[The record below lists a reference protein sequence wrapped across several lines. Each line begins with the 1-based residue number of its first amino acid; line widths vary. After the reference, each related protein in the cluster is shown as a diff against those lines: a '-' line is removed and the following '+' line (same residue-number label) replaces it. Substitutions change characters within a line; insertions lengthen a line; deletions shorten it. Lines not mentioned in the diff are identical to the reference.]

1 MKPLSTRTA
10 LIIASFWHGL
20 VSLLLAGVILSLW
33 MGNTFGDIAV
43 WVKWVLTGLMLAL
56 AVGNG
61 LASLWLAQRKSQGRI
76 ASLASNYLLLVI
88 ALSLDL
94 HFLGVFTGIDALGN
108 TFGAGLPAL
117 ILAGAGYFISVQGE
131 DRPKTAR
138 TFKWVGQA
146 LMAVGGIVFLWQ
158 IQTLSG
164 LFFLGK
170 ALLASPL
177 CMLLTTLIILCA
189 MGLWLIWR
197 RPTAEALGV
206 SHMQDEALNGYLFLS
221 PNFLGFL
228 FFFAGPL
235 LLSLYVSFTNWD
247 AFGTRDWIGLTNYAR
262 IFNLTVQPLTSAD
275 QLARTAIDVKI
286 YDELTRV
293 NLFGNYFI
301 VGAQDKVF
309 WLAMRNT
316 LLYVLFTVPLSVIPA
331 LVLAVILNS
340 PLPGMRFYRTIF
352 FIPSIA
358 AVVGIGLVWQWL
370 YNAAI
375 GWVNYFITVGTG
387 FLHISD
393 PQIRWLSD
401 AGTAM
406 LAVVIMAA
414 WQTMG
419 FNSVLFLAGLQNI
432 SRELYEAATVDGA
445 GNWAKFWKIT
455 LPLLAPTTFFVVST
469 TTIQA
474 LQVFEPIYI
483 LTNPLGGP
491 NNSTLTLVPFLYQ
504 KGFQDF
510 KQGYASAVAWVL
522 FLVIFIFTLAQ
533 FQRQSKAEGN

>member
-1 MKPLSTRTA
+1 MKKLSPQTTLLIATLWHAVLA
-10 LIIASFWHGL
+10 LACLGAGL
-20 VSLLLAGVILSLW
+20 ALLTGRILPDFPQW
-33 MGNTFGDIAV
+33 G
-43 WVKWVLTGLMLAL
+43 KWVLGVGGLAL
-56 AVGNG
+56 AVGHG
-61 LASLWLAQRKSQGRI
+61 LASWWLSQRKSRGRV
-76 ASLASNYLLLVI
+76 ASLASNYLGLVI
-88 ALSLDL
+88 GLMVNL
-94 HFLGVFTGIDALGN
+94 HLLGVFTGIDALGN
-108 TFGAGLPAL
+108 TFGAGLPFL
-117 ILAGAGYFISVQGE
+117 ILAAAGYFIRLQGE
-131 DRPKTAR
+131 DRPKLAR
-138 TFKWVGQA
+138 TFNWVGQP
-146 LMAVGGIVFLWQ
+146 LIVIGLLGFFWR
-158 IQTLSG
+158 IQTLAG
-164 LFFLGK
+164 LLYLGK
-170 ALLASPL
+170 TLLANPLSLALLGF
-177 CMLLTTLIILCA
+177 LLLSGCL
-189 MGLWLIWR
+189 LWLVWR

-206 SHMQDEALNGYLFLS
+206 SHMQDEAINGFLFLS

-247 AFGTRDWIGLTNYAR
+247 AFGTRDWIGLANYAR
-262 IFNLTVQPLTSAD
+262 IFNLTLQPLTSAD

-286 YDELTRV
+286 YDELARV
-293 NLFGNYFI
+293 NLFGNHFI
-301 VGAQDKVF
+301 IGAQDKVF

-340 PLPGMRFYRTIF
+340 PLPGMRIYRTIF

-375 GWVNYFITVGTG
+375 GWINYFITVGAG
-387 FLHISD
+387 FLHLTD

-401 AGTAM
+401 SKTAL

-474 LQVFEPIYI
+474 LQVFEPIFI

-491 NNSTLTLVPFLYQ
+491 NNATLTLVPFLYQ

-533 FQRQSKAEGN
+533 FQRQSRAESN